1 MRILTRQSWL
11 YGVVAAAL
19 LVQTAGPGALAA
31 FTGKG
36 IDLAA
41 FFCAPSGVVSDEA
54 RAAAEN
60 MLAVFGIEEEQPAAP
75 ANGHCPACIL
85 KYGVPFPADLFV
97 AAPLHRAAGVP
108 AALNDSLLLPVRAV
122 YLPVQRGPPTLS
134 W

>member
-1 MRILTRQSWL
+1 MRTLTRQSWL
-11 YGVVAAAL
+11 YALVAAAL
-19 LVQTAGPGALAA
+19 LAQTAGPGALAA
-31 FTGKG
+31 FTGKS

-54 RAAAEN
+54 RAATAN
-60 MLAVFGIEEEQPAAP
+60 MLAAFGIGEEQPAAP

-97 AAPLHRAAGVP
+97 AVPLHRAVGVL
-108 AALNDSLLLPVRAV
+108 AALNDSLLLSVRAV